1 MIRRSFVLLIGGL
14 VMLGIL
20 AGCATTTEPE
30 PEPGPDVASEQRLK
44 REAQAAIDQAKAKL
58 KEADAL
64 GYAWRDTGKLI
75 EQAEEAFAKGEDK
88 DAVQAG
94 DHFREAKRL
103 AEQALV
109 QSEAAI
115 DQYYLEQAKFKIE
128 KLEQVSGLTPEEQQL
143 LDSARGYYNQAK
155 GRAAYDA
162 ASRLEA
168 MLAAKRMVYEVMAGD
183 SLWGIAGQGNVY
195 GDPYQWPLIFKA
207 NADQMTDAD
216 LIYPGQ
222 QLEIDRNPS
231 SADVSAAVQHAKTRG
246 AWSLGVVEESDKAF
260 LAR

>member
-1 MIRRSFVLLIGGL
+1 
-14 VMLGIL
+14 MLGFL

-58 KEADAL
+58 KEAEAL

-75 EQAEEAFAKGEDK
+75 EQAEQAFAKGEDK

-94 DHFREAKRL
+94 DHFRDAKRL

-128 KLEQVSGLTPEEQQL
+128 KLEQVAGLTPEEQQL
-143 LDSARGYYNQAK
+143 LDSARGYYNQAR
-155 GRAAYDA
+155 GRQAYDT

-207 NADQMTDAD
+207 NSDQIKDAD

-222 QLEIDRNPS
+222 QLEIERNPS
-231 SADVSAAVQHAKTRG
+231 AAAVDAAIQHARTRG
-246 AWSLGVVEESDKAF
+246 AWSLGVVEESDRAF